1 MSPRYYDCSIDFT
14 GGWGGTALN
23 EQRIAVIT
31 DTGTDTPAEFVREHD
46 VRIVPLRII
55 FSDGATYESG
65 VTITPEELVA
75 RLPQEIPTTSL
86 PSPEVIRDT
95 FEQARADG
103 YTSAIFVSISS
114 GLSATCHTVRM
125 VADALEDFPV
135 TVVDTLNIGI
145 AAGTVVI
152 EAVNMIELGVPYGM
166 LGPALEAVAR
176 KTSVWFSVK
185 TLTYLR
191 KGGRISEAVYRVGK
205 VLNIK
210 PIITCDDKGYYVM
223 ARKARGWEKS
233 LDTEVMLAAQK
244 ARTYPKV
251 RLAICCSATCE
262 MFHELEA
269 KLRAQ
274 IDNVADVV
282 YSGVSAD
289 LLVHTGPDLVG
300 ICVQGL

>member
-1 MSPRYYDCSIDFT
+1 M
-14 GGWGGTALN
+14 N

-31 DTGTDTPAEFVREHD
+31 DTGTDTPAEFAREHD

-55 FSDGATYESG
+55 FSDGSTYESG
-65 VTITPEELVA
+65 VTITPEELVE

-86 PSPEVIRDT
+86 PSPEVIKAT
-95 FEQARADG
+95 FEKARADG
-103 YTSAIFVSISS
+103 YTSAVFVSISS
-114 GLSATCHTVRM
+114 GLSATCQTVRM
-125 VADALEDFPV
+125 VADELENFPV
-135 TVVDTLNIGI
+135 TVVDTLSIGV

-166 LGPALEAVAR
+166 LASALETVSH

-191 KGGRISEAVYRVGK
+191 KGGRISEAVYRIGQ

-210 PIITCDDKGYYVM
+210 PVITCDEEGHYVM
-223 ARKARGWEKS
+223 AKKARGWEKS
-233 LDTEVMLAAQK
+233 LDTQVSLAAQK
-244 ARTYPKV
+244 ARNYPKV
-251 RLAICCSATCE
+251 RLAISCSATCE
-262 MFHELEA
+262 MFDELEA
-269 KLRAQ
+269 KLRTQ
-274 IDNVADVV
+274 IDNVVDVV

-289 LLVHTGPDLVG
+289 LLVHTGPDMVG